1 MNASAQA
8 TAARRPLFENWTLTL
23 KNLLCPMFCRQC
35 GVRLLTEENGYF
47 CPTCWEL
54 SPRIVRPF
62 CTICGR
68 PHRGAV
74 GFGTQS
80 NFPCAACRARTRRPF
95 RRVYG
100 AALYEGPVGDAIKLL
115 KFRDRQRLAKPLGDL
130 MRAFAVREIDPDDY
144 DCLVPVPLHK
154 VRERARGFNQS
165 RLLAH
170 HILPLFPKA
179 RLDESLRRIRPTR
192 VQSKARNRHERR
204 ANVVGAFAVE
214 GDRLA
219 GKTVLLVDDV
229 VTTGVTTAEC
239 AAALKRAG
247 VATVDVFA
255 AALVAFVAA
264 D

>member
-1 MNASAQA
+1 MNAEARPRP
-8 TAARRPLFENWTLTL
+8 ARRPLFENWALTL
-23 KNLLCPMFCRQC
+23 KNVFWPQFCRQC
-35 GVRLLTEENGYF
+35 GVRLLTDENGYY

-54 SPRIVRPF
+54 SPRVTRPF

-68 PHRGAV
+68 PHAGAV

-80 NFPCAACRARTRRPF
+80 NFPCALCRARKRRPV
-95 RRVYG
+95 RRVF
-100 AALYEGPVGDAIKLL
+100 APALYEGPIGDAIKLL
-115 KFRDRQRLAKPLGDL
+115 KFHDKQRLAAPLAELMCDFVAREAGGD
-130 MRAFAVREIDPDDY
+130 AYDY
-144 DCLVPVPLHK
+144 LIPVPLHK

-165 RLLAH
+165 RLLVERIA
-170 HILPLFPKA
+170 PVFPKA
-179 RLDESLRRIRPTR
+179 RLDESLRRIRPTP
-192 VQSKARNRHERR
+192 VQSRARSQAERR

-247 VATVDVFA
+247 VAAVDVFA
-255 AALVAFVAA
+255 VALVAFVPGE
-264 D
+264 